1 MANIIKEKSVA
12 NDNFSSVAENTK
24 QVVNGET
31 VQAEVQ
37 QEAIELVATPATEIV
52 SVLGSDLPDAA
63 NDNTNNGPNAPVG
76 GALVP
81 RLIRERMANLVVP
94 SKPAE
99 WKAFYPAFSAQVEA
113 KKAILNKAP
122 YANGVY
128 KKCRHE
134 LMIDA
139 AQLLIM
145 EAYLADY
152 LRTVE
157 MHKGLSAK
165 KLAAMGLKSK
175 TQIIKE
181 CGLTIKQYRDIKKL
195 TFESV
200 MAAVVFAFKRREVP
214 TRSMAFNKEMLK
226 RASGNKKPAL
236 QLDPVMETE
245 YKTLN
250 LVKPINATAL
260 CANISMGTHYLPN
273 HNIHLKVCS
282 EKEHDRV
289 LWLKQ
294 LNPTAECIEGDFLKP
309 EIYQKVVNAHK
320 DNDCQLV
327 IITCPCQDSSNMNT
341 SNTKGSRDI
350 SRLFK
355 PAVDFIKE
363 TEVPFFVFEN
373 VPQWYNSSPTAAQ
386 DILQGRTIWQYIQDE
401 LKDNYKLNAGYFS
414 AADYGTCQDRFRGFV
429 LGSRN
434 GQLWKFPKKLPVRP
448 ILWEAIGDFKS
459 LESDENDPIHPWHYD
474 DGKLEEFE
482 REYLAHTPTGCSAWE
497 NEPQYQPKNKDCSGS
512 NGIITKNDTR
522 NDWNQPAHTITSGS
536 GSIHSPYTI
545 HPGHPKSDGTW
556 TDPRVFSIAEELR
569 IIGLPDDFLIPF
581 KPKEKDG
588 FIRKVFGEHLCPR
601 HLEHLISTMP
611 VPKEY
616 LVKDKDQTTD
626 SNGKNLP
633 LGHELLKSYGE
644 RR

>member
-1 MANIIKEKSVA
+1 MSKILKKIA
-12 NDNFSSVAENTK
+12 NDNVLAENTK
-24 QVVNGET
+24 KIANGET
-31 VQAEVQ
+31 VQTETHQEIIEAEY
-37 QEAIELVATPATEIV
+37 TEINV
-52 SVLGSDLPDAA
+52 MKASEIDVQEHA
-63 NDNTNNGPNAPVG
+63 NDNLSDDNGPNAPNR

-81 RLIRERMANLVVP
+81 GLLRKAMANLVIP
-94 SKPAE
+94 SKPDE
-99 WKAFYPAFSAQVEA
+99 WKSFYPAFSAQVEA

-122 YANGVY
+122 YSNGSY

-134 LMIDA
+134 LMINA

-152 LRTVE
+152 LRNVE
-157 MHKGLSAK
+157 THQGVSAK
-165 KLAAMGLKSK
+165 ELAKMGLKSK

-200 MAAVVFAFKRREVP
+200 MAAIEFAFARREPP
-214 TRSMAFNKEMLK
+214 TRSMAFNKAMLK
-226 RASGNKKPAL
+226 RASSNKKTAL
-236 QLDPVMETE
+236 RLDPVMENE

-250 LVKPINATAL
+250 LVKPMNATAL
-260 CANISMGTHYLPN
+260 CANISMGSYYLPN

-282 EKEHDRV
+282 EKVPERV
-289 LWLKQ
+289 SWLQQ

-309 EIYQKVVNAHK
+309 EVYKKVVAAHK
-320 DNDCQLV
+320 ENDCQLL
-327 IITCPCQDSSNMNT
+327 IITCPCQDSSSMNT
-341 SNTKGSRDI
+341 SDSKGNRDI

-373 VPQWYNSSPTAAQ
+373 VPEWYNSSPKIAQ

-401 LKDNYKLNAGYFS
+401 LKNDYKLNAGYFS

-448 ILWEAIGDFKS
+448 ILWEAIGNFKS
-459 LESDENDPIHPWHYD
+459 LGHGENDPIHPWHYD
-474 DGKLEEFE
+474 DGKLEKFE
-482 REYLAHTPTGCSAWE
+482 CEYLAHTPTGCSAWD
-497 NEPQYQPKNKDCSGS
+497 NEPAYQPKNKDGSGS
-512 NGIITKNDTR
+512 NGIVSKNDTR
-522 NDWNQPAHTITSGS
+522 NDWSQPAHTITSGS
-536 GSIHSPYTI
+536 GSTHSPYTI

-556 TDPRVFSIAEELR
+556 TDPRVFSIAELLR

-581 KPKEKDG
+581 KPGEKDR

-611 VPKEY
+611 VPEEY
-616 LVKDKDQTTD
+616 LASDKQQNSK
-626 SNGKNLP
+626 SNGQDD
-633 LGHELLKSYGE
+633 
-644 RR
+644 